1 VRRAISWS
9 KAQWARFYAWLPAE
23 VDRRVRFAVWLS
35 LAIEILIVLTGGAV
49 RLTASGLGC
58 PTWPRCTVDSFVT
71 TPEMGIHG
79 VIEFGNRL
87 LFFVIQVVAIITLL
101 FIIRYRKQRRDMF
114 VLAIVP
120 CFSIVLQ
127 AVLGGITVLT
137 NLNPYVVGL
146 HFLASVVLVVLAAV
160 LVFRT
165 FYGRRG
171 TLKVA
176 PAWFTAVTHV
186 TSLFVAITVILGIIT
201 TGSGPHAGDGG
212 ASRNGLDSALLQ
224 HFHSWPAYIT
234 FALTIVLVI
243 ASRRLVLRRIS
254 RFALLLLAIEVVQI
268 IVGVT
273 QARLGL
279 PEPLVALHMVLA
291 CMLAA
296 AMTAVVLSLREAA
309 PVVTLEPEPARVSP
323 AAAPLVE

>member
-1 VRRAISWS
+1 
-9 KAQWARFYAWLPAE
+9 
-23 VDRRVRFAVWLS
+23 
-35 LAIEILIVLTGGAV
+35 
-49 RLTASGLGC
+49 
-58 PTWPRCTVDSFVT
+58 
-71 TPEMGIHG
+71 
-79 VIEFGNRL
+79 
-87 LFFVIQVVAIITLL
+87 
-101 FIIRYRKQRRDMF
+101 
-114 VLAIVP
+114 
-120 CFSIVLQ
+120 
-127 AVLGGITVLT
+127 
-137 NLNPYVVGL
+137 
-146 HFLASVVLVVLAAV
+146 VLVVLAAV

-165 FYGRRG
+165 YYGRRG

-176 PAWFTAVTHV
+176 PTWFTAVTHT

-243 ASRRLVLRRIS
+243 ASRRLALRRIS

-296 AMTAVVLSLREAA
+296 GMTAVVLSLREAA
-309 PVVTLEPEPARVSP
+309 PVVALEPDPEQVSP
-323 AAAPLVE
+323 AAAS